1 MTFRLTDLERA
12 FELADSGE
20 CAGVSDVKA
29 RLKAERRSSTCL
41 VGPSLCRQLRERCQA
56 AQPKL
61 AA

>member
-29 RLKAERRSSTCL
+29 KLKAEGRSYSCL
-41 VGPSLCRQLRERCQA
+41 VGPSLCRQLRDRCQA
-56 AQPKL
+56 AQVAL

>member
-1 MTFRLTDLERA
+1 MTHRPTDLERA

-20 CAGVSDVKA
+20 CAGISDVKA
-29 RLKAERRSSTCL
+29 RLKAERRSSACL

-56 AQPKL
+56 AQPQI